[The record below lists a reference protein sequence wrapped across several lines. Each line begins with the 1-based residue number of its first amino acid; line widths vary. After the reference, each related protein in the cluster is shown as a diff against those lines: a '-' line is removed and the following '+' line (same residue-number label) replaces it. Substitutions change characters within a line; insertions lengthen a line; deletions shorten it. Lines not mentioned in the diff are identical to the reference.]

1 MNKDRITAMWEE
13 DGDLMRLR
21 KFFGYIHQNDNLK
34 NRIKE
39 KTLEKIKDLQYH
51 TDPDENIA
59 TELYISVD
67 AKKPN
72 NRASKLFI
80 NIKNKIINK
89 RVVKTLS
96 AAAIVVLAV
105 YVGSLDYFS
114 ATGSIFKAKSA
125 DLSGAQE
132 SGYRGAEIAVP
143 TAPNIVVQD
152 EVMPEVF
159 KSSSAKNSSL
169 TFDGGSGGVRQDNS
183 NLAAGLIDPKIIYTF
198 EASLKANDVSI
209 AVKAIENRVKSIG
222 GYISEARQNNIDEQV
237 TAYLTIKVPVS
248 EFENFKN
255 ILPEFGTISHQNL
268 FTNDITLDYL
278 DVETRLRSWE
288 AQEKRYLELLQKAN
302 TVEEILRIED
312 SLANV
317 RREIEVLKGQLRYWD
332 NKVDYSEV
340 RLNISSNHNTLNIN
354 DPWRPLSFQ
363 STLLAAK
370 NALIKTISFLWNSLN
385 YIVVFLGYALPIIL
399 IVAVAWFIYKF
410 WFKKIKD
417 NRTKN

>member
-21 KFFGYIHQNDNLK
+21 EFFSYIHQNDNLK

-39 KTLEKIKDLQYH
+39 KTLEKIQDIQTL
-51 TDPDENIA
+51 DSSNENVVNR
-59 TELYISVD
+59 LD
-67 AKKPN
+67 ASLTANKPN
-72 NRASKLFI
+72 SKTSHLF
-80 NIKNKIINK
+80 NTIKNKVLNK
-89 RVVKTLS
+89 KVFKTLS
-96 AAAIVVLAV
+96 AAALVVLAV
-105 YVGSLDYFS
+105 YVGSLGYFPG
-114 ATGSIFKAKSA
+114 TGSMFKAKST

-132 SGYRGAEIAVP
+132 SGYRGAEIAAP
-143 TAPNIVVQD
+143 AAPNIVV
-152 EVMPEVF
+152 ENEAMPEVF

-169 TFDGGSGGVRQDNS
+169 TFDGGSGGVHQDN
-183 NLAAGLIDPKIIYTF
+183 NTLAADLIDPKIIYTF
-198 EASLKANDVSI
+198 EASLKANDVST
-209 AVKAIENRVKSIG
+209 AVKAIEERVKSIG

-288 AQEKRYLELLQKAN
+288 AQEKRYLEILQKAN

-332 NKVDYSEV
+332 NKVEYSEV
-340 RLNISSNHNTLNIN
+340 RLNISSNQNTLNVN

-385 YIVVFLGYALPIIL
+385 YVVVFLGYALPVGIL
-399 IVAVAWFIYKF
+399 LVAAWFIYKYG
-410 WFKKIKD
+410 FKRLRKKV
-417 NRTKN
+417 